1 MEFIEIVKNVAAVIG
16 LIISFFSVVTLC
28 SDKAKKLIA
37 RVFNKYNQEQDND
50 IKELKEAVNSLTEKM
65 DVLMENDKIV
75 LDFTKQ
81 QCRDRIVEIY
91 EAHQDTKQLPM
102 REYKRLLY
110 IEDIYITK
118 LEGNS
123 YASELITE
131 MKTWKK
137 ILPAIEE

>member
-50 IKELKEAVNSLTEKM
+50 IKELKEAVKGLTEKM
-65 DVLMENDKIV
+65 DVLVENDKIV

-81 QCRDRIVEIY
+81 QCRDRIVEIHDSPCLTY
-91 EAHQDTKQLPM
+91 LYKQ
-102 REYKRLLY
+102 
-110 IEDIYITK
+110 
-118 LEGNS
+118 
-123 YASELITE
+123 
-131 MKTWKK
+131 
-137 ILPAIEE
+137 